1 MASSGEQALA
11 GGYAGDFL
19 RGLLGMRQQWLDVDQ
34 NPKAIATVSTLLGR
48 MVLNAVFVGALSV
61 TGYFSA
67 SLLVLIAI
75 TLVGCSLFPERRLLI
90 MSLAGLFY
98 VLARPFRSDQQRDL
112 VLGLK
117 DSTPAVAELPA
128 IAVYAPVVASFL
140 LVCGICLHLQKRFS
154 QYLLA
159 QRPVLMQ
166 FLVLAGLTILAV
178 QLPNHSLAKLLV
190 WSFVT
195 VYSASF
201 FFLAYAFADQR
212 AKDQTP
218 VGLRLGFMRPFWGGS
233 SIPLKGLHFF
243 KRFEAK
249 TPEELSKVQLRAL
262 KLAVW
267 AVILSLVYLVC
278 DFILHDW
285 LKLPR
290 MLEAI
295 GLVATGEGLSLGA
308 AWGVVGAN
316 FVLDVIGLA
325 AGTHALVAIVRMAGY
340 GIPRNV
346 SRPLTSRSVAEFW
359 NRYFYYFKELL
370 VDFFFYPAFV
380 RYFKK
385 SPKLR
390 IAFATFCAAFVG
402 NVLFSVLSQMHL
414 FNTGGIVDVALHFEN
429 YMFYALLLT
438 AALIVS
444 QLNPN
449 KPKPEHGHLRY
460 NVLPRVQVLGFFAL
474 LQVFSDETGIYGLAE
489 RFDFLGHLFL
499 L

>member
-11 GGYAGDFL
+11 GGYAGHL
-19 RGLLGMRQQWLDVDQ
+19 WRGLLDLRQQWLGVDQ
-34 NPKAIATVSTLLGR
+34 NSKAVVAGSTVLGR
-48 MVLNAVFVGALSV
+48 LLLNAAFIGALFA

-67 SLLVLIAI
+67 SLLVLIAA
-75 TLVGCSLFPERRLLI
+75 TLLGCSFFPELRLLI
-90 MSLAGLFY
+90 MSLAGTFY
-98 VLARPFRSDQQRDL
+98 VLTRPFRTDQQRDL
-112 VLGLK
+112 VLGFK
-117 DSTPAVAELPA
+117 EATPVVAELPA

-140 LVCGICLHLQKRFS
+140 VVCGLCLHLQKRFC

-159 QRPVLMQ
+159 QRPVLVQ
-166 FLVLAGLTILAV
+166 FVVLAGLTVLAV
-178 QLPNHSLAKLLV
+178 QLPEQSLAKLLV

-218 VGLRLGFMRPFWGGS
+218 VGLRVGFLRPFWGGS

-243 KRFEAK
+243 SRFEAK
-249 TPEELSKVQLRAL
+249 TPEELSQVQLRGL

-267 AVILSLVYLVC
+267 AVILSLVYFVC
-278 DFILHDW
+278 DFVLHDW

-295 GLVATGEGLSLGA
+295 GMVSTGEGLSPGA

-316 FVLDVIGLA
+316 FILDVIGLA

-402 NVLFSVLSQMHL
+402 NVLFSILSQMHL
-414 FNTGGIVDVALHFEN
+414 FNTGGVVDVVLHFEN
-429 YMFYALLLT
+429 YIFYALVLT

-474 LQVFSDETGIYGLAE
+474 LQVFSDETGLYGLAE

>member
-1 MASSGEQALA
+1 MASSGEQALN
-11 GGYAGDFL
+11 GGYARDCW
-19 RGLLGMRQQWLDVDQ
+19 RGLLGLRQQWLDVDQ
-34 NPKAIATVSTLLGR
+34 NPKAIAAVSAISGR
-48 MVLNAVFVGALSV
+48 LVLNAIFAGALFA

-67 SLLVLIAI
+67 SLLVLI
-75 TLVGCSLFPERRLLI
+75 TLTLIACSLFPERRLSM
-90 MSLAGLFY
+90 MSLAGMFY
-98 VLARPFRSDQQRDL
+98 VVVRPFRTDQQRDL
-112 VLGLK
+112 VLSFKNGI
-117 DSTPAVAELPA
+117 PAVAELPA

-140 LVCGICLHLQKRFS
+140 FVCGVCLHLQKRFS
-154 QYLLA
+154 QHVLA

-166 FLVLAGLTILAV
+166 FIVLTGLTVLAV
-178 QLPNHSLAKLLV
+178 QLPDHSFGKMLV
-190 WSFVT
+190 WSFVII
-195 VYSASF
+195 YSASF

-218 VGLRLGFMRPFWGGS
+218 VGFRLGFMRPFWGGS
-233 SIPLKGLHFF
+233 SIPMKGLHFF

-267 AVILSLVYLVC
+267 AVILSVVYAAGFYL
-278 DFILHDW
+278 LHEV
-285 LKLPR
+285 LMLPTL
-290 MLEAI
+290 LEAI
-295 GLVATGEGLSLGA
+295 GMVSAGEGLGHST

-316 FVLDVIGLA
+316 FVLDVVGLA

-359 NRYFYYFKELL
+359 NRYFYYFKEVL

-402 NVLFSVLSQMHL
+402 NVLFGVLSQMHL
-414 FNTGGIVDVALHFEN
+414 FNTGGVIDVVSHFEN
-429 YMFYALLLT
+429 YIFYALVLT

-460 NVLPRVQVLGFFAL
+460 NVLPRVQVLGFFAV

-499 L
+499 V